1 MHLGAFLASMSSKR
15 KSPPTKL
22 STDELRSEEEQEED
36 GALCEGA
43 DADEEEEEEDEEEDD
58 DETAAA
64 GRLRLTAAS
73 AACGDGDALLSGRAL
88 MGGPPDQLMEEDEDD
103 DVVAAAAVAAA
114 EEDDEDDERAAAL
127 DEFDEDGRS
136 DSLGSDVLAHSPNGN
151 ASYHGGYAPGDRLLG
166 SRHTDSEDSDA
177 YGPGSPAENLTTT
190 TTTSAL
196 SVAHQPHKRRQPPPH
211 QQHHAHQRT
220 PPPPPPLLPPTSSEG
235 GRPKKSMDDVL
246 KRLTSKMHTSATLN
260 DGASSRAPLEH
271 RSRGGSSGGHADGSD
286 HGGRRRVTL
295 QLEGETLR
303 LALSGGSLRDNER
316 RLTEM
321 INQLQQLRD
330 QLLVQQRLQM
340 TQLEQEG
347 LANQHQQEELRRQQE
362 QLLEQQQ
369 KLHDLQARLSGQYMA
384 AASVSKGFL
393 LMPMLEAALPRV
405 PTRPVSSPT
414 AAHTPPTAAMSP
426 LQPWVT
432 GAAPLLP
439 LSGSPLTPAVRLVHG
454 GGGGGGGGP
463 GNSCSGN
470 RTPTPSAVAPDPA
483 PDLDTPLNLSKPRGS
498 SSGSTASSVSGS
510 PTPASVKHEARD
522 SDRSSVSPRGFHPG
536 ISPHSAASL
545 LSATAASAPISV
557 GSPFLSAAA
566 AYPGLPPHLRAPSIP
581 VSLSSLMG
589 HHGIPSYTS
598 SLLSGGGLG
607 HKELGGPGSLVGPDK
622 PFPLHL
628 YLPQSTAAAGG
639 AHPRPPAS
647 SASSRRDNDSSASET
662 DTKGSSK
669 IVGAKIIRQTKK
681 DPDGKPHIKRPMNA
695 FMVWAKDE
703 RRKILKACPDMHNS
717 NISKILGARWKA
729 MSNSEK
735 QPYYE
740 EQSRLSKLHMEKH
753 PDYRY
758 RPRPKRTCIVDG
770 KKLRISEYK
779 SLMRARRYREG
790 GMGLLDTPP
799 SLVSPTS
806 MASLLSA
813 PSSAM
818 TASPSAGELV
828 STLSGKMA
836 RMASSNGIGD
846 SHGKRASLS
855 PASFMET

>member
-1 MHLGAFLASMSSKR
+1 MVILSMSSKR

-36 GALCEGA
+36 GALGEGA
-43 DADEEEEEEDEEEDD
+43 DDEEDEEDD
-58 DETAAA
+58 DDDAASRLRLAAA
-64 GRLRLTAAS
+64 G
-73 AACGDGDALLSGRAL
+73 CDGDALLSGSAL
-88 MGGPPDQLMEEDEDD
+88 MGGPPEQLMEED
-103 DVVAAAAVAAA
+103 
-114 EEDDEDDERAAAL
+114 DDEVAEDEEEEEEGRV
-127 DEFDEDGRS
+127 DEFDEDCRS
-136 DSLGSDVLAHSPNGN
+136 DSLGSDTLVHSPNGN
-151 ASYHGGYAPGDRLLG
+151 ASHHGNYMSGGRAVGAHA

-177 YGPGSPAENLTTT
+177 YGPGSPAENLTSSS
-190 TTTSAL
+190 SAA
-196 SVAHQPHKRRQPPPH
+196 VAAAAHQQQQQQHRRRQPPAAALH
-211 QQHHAHQRT
+211 HHAQQRT
-220 PPPPPPLLPPTSSEG
+220 PPPPPPLLPPSSES

-246 KRLTSKMHTSATLN
+246 KRLTSKMHTSASLS
-260 DGASSRAPLEH
+260 DGAAGRTPLDHRSSR
-271 RSRGGSSGGHADGSD
+271 GHAAAEGAEHGS
-286 HGGRRRVTL
+286 GGRRRVTL

-369 KLHDLQARLSGQYMA
+369 KLHDLQA
-384 AASVSKGFL
+384 
-393 LMPMLEAALPRV
+393 
-405 PTRPVSSPT
+405 
-414 AAHTPPTAAMSP
+414 AMSP

-439 LSGSPLTPAVRLVHG
+439 LSGSPLTPTMRLVPH
-454 GGGGGGGGP
+454 
-463 GNSCSGN
+463 NSCSGT
-470 RTPTPSAVAPDPA
+470 RTPTPSAAAPDPA

-510 PTPASVKHEARD
+510 PTPASVKHDARD

-536 ISPHSAASL
+536 MSPHSAASI

-557 GSPFLSAAA
+557 GSPFLPAAA
-566 AYPGLPPHLRAPSIP
+566 AYAGMTSHLRAPGGIP
-581 VSLSSLMG
+581 VSLASFMG
-589 HHGIPSYTS
+589 HPGIPSYTGG
-598 SLLSGGGLG
+598 LLSGGGLG
-607 HKELGGPGSLVGPDK
+607 GGPKDLGGSPGSLVGPDK
-622 PFPLHL
+622 FPLHL
-628 YLPQSTAAAGG
+628 YLPQSTSSSAPL
-639 AHPRPPAS
+639 PRPHTS

-669 IVGAKIIRQTKK
+669 MVGAKIIRQTKK

-790 GMGLLDTPP
+790 SLGLLDTPP

-806 MASLLSA
+806 MASLLAA

-818 TASPSAGELV
+818 TSPPGAGELV
-828 STLSGKMA
+828 GSLSSKMA
-836 RMASSNGIGD
+836 RMSSSNGIGD
-846 SHGKRASLS
+846 SHGGKRPPSLS

>member
-1 MHLGAFLASMSSKR
+1 MVILSMSSKR

-43 DADEEEEEEDEEEDD
+43 DADEEEEEDDEEEDD
-58 DETAAA
+58 DETA

-73 AACGDGDALLSGRAL
+73 AACSDGDALLSGRAF

-103 DVVAAAAVAAA
+103 DVVAAAAAAVAAA
-114 EEDDEDDERAAAL
+114 EEDEDDDERAAAL

-190 TTTSAL
+190 SVL

-220 PPPPPPLLPPTSSEG
+220 PPPPPPLLPPASSEG

-271 RSRGGSSGGHADGSD
+271 RSRGASSGGHADGSD

-369 KLHDLQARLSGQYMA
+369 KLHDLQA
-384 AASVSKGFL
+384 
-393 LMPMLEAALPRV
+393 
-405 PTRPVSSPT
+405 
-414 AAHTPPTAAMSP
+414 AMSP

-454 GGGGGGGGP
+454 GGGGP

-470 RTPTPSAVAPDPA
+470 RTPTPSAAAPDPA

-510 PTPASVKHEARD
+510 PTPANVKHEARD

-589 HHGIPSYTS
+589 HHGISSYTG

-607 HKELGGPGSLVGPDK
+607 HKELGAPGSLVGPDK

-639 AHPRPPAS
+639 ALPRPPAS

-813 PSSAM
+813 QSSAM
-818 TASPSAGELV
+818 TSSPSAGELV

-836 RMASSNGIGD
+836 RMPSSNGIGD
-846 SHGKRASLS
+846 SHGKRPSLS

>member
-1 MHLGAFLASMSSKR
+1 MATGGKQLDVRSV
-15 KSPPTKL
+15 
-22 STDELRSEEEQEED
+22 LRF
-36 GALCEGA
+36 
-43 DADEEEEEEDEEEDD
+43 
-58 DETAAA
+58 
-64 GRLRLTAAS
+64 
-73 AACGDGDALLSGRAL
+73 
-88 MGGPPDQLMEEDEDD
+88 
-103 DVVAAAAVAAA
+103 V
-114 EEDDEDDERAAAL
+114 
-127 DEFDEDGRS
+127 
-136 DSLGSDVLAHSPNGN
+136 
-151 ASYHGGYAPGDRLLG
+151 
-166 SRHTDSEDSDA
+166 
-177 YGPGSPAENLTTT
+177 LTTT
-190 TTTSAL
+190 TLCSCSYVHAEPRVRRCSPNPGLAL
-196 SVAHQPHKRRQPPPH
+196 IR
-211 QQHHAHQRT
+211 
-220 PPPPPPLLPPTSSEG
+220 
-235 GRPKKSMDDVL
+235 
-246 KRLTSKMHTSATLN
+246 
-260 DGASSRAPLEH
+260 
-271 RSRGGSSGGHADGSD
+271 SGG
-286 HGGRRRVTL
+286 
-295 QLEGETLR
+295 
-303 LALSGGSLRDNER
+303 
-316 RLTEM
+316 
-321 INQLQQLRD
+321 
-330 QLLVQQRLQM
+330 
-340 TQLEQEG
+340 
-347 LANQHQQEELRRQQE
+347 
-362 QLLEQQQ
+362 
-369 KLHDLQARLSGQYMA
+369 ARLSGQYMA

-405 PTRPVSSPT
+405 PARPVSSPT

-432 GAAPLLP
+432 GGAPFLP
-439 LSGSPLTPAVRLVHG
+439 LSGSSLTPAARLVPGNG
-454 GGGGGGGGP
+454 GGHS
-463 GNSCSGN
+463 GNSCPGN
-470 RTPTPSAVAPDPA
+470 RTPTPSAAAPDPA

-522 SDRSSVSPRGFHPG
+522 SGRSSVSPRGFHPG

-557 GSPFLSAAA
+557 GSPFLTAAA
-566 AYPGLPPHLRAPSIP
+566 AYPGLPPVLRHPPGIP

-589 HHGIPSYTS
+589 HPALPSYTS

-607 HKELGGPGSLVGPDK
+607 PKELGGSR
-622 PFPLHL
+622 FP
-628 YLPQSTAAAGG
+628 
-639 AHPRPPAS
+639 
-647 SASSRRDNDSSASET
+647 ASET

-717 NISKILGARWKA
+717 NISKILGARWKG

-790 GMGLLDTPP
+790 GLGLLDTPP

-806 MASLLSA
+806 MASLLGA

-818 TASPSAGELV
+818 TSSPSASELV

-836 RMASSNGIGD
+836 RMPSSNGIGD
-846 SHGKRASLS
+846 SHGKRSSLS

>member
-1 MHLGAFLASMSSKR
+1 MVILSMSSKR

-22 STDELRSEEEQEED
+22 STDELRTEDDQED
-36 GALCEGA
+36 GPP
-43 DADEEEEEEDEEEDD
+43 DEDDDDGEEEEEDGMVASSLRSADD
-58 DETAAA
+58 
-64 GRLRLTAAS
+64 RLL
-73 AACGDGDALLSGRAL
+73 DAFMR
-88 MGGPPDQLMEEDEDD
+88 PPDNLMEEDDLDD
-103 DVVAAAAVAAA
+103 LDGRHND
-114 EEDDEDDERAAAL
+114 EEDD
-127 DEFDEDGRS
+127 RS
-136 DSLGSDVLAHSPNGN
+136 DSLGSDALAHSPNGS
-151 ASYHGGYAPGDRLLG
+151 ASHGGHSSLG
-166 SRHTDSEDSDA
+166 VLASRQHSDSEDSDTYA
-177 YGPGSPAENLTTT
+177 GPCSPGRPLAASL
-190 TTTSAL
+190 
-196 SVAHQPHKRRQPPPH
+196 QP
-211 QQHHAHQRT
+211 T
-220 PPPPPPLLPPTSSEG
+220 PPPMTSLPPETS
-235 GRPKKSMDDVL
+235 RPKKSMDDVL

-260 DGASSRAPLEH
+260 EGTE
-271 RSRGGSSGGHADGSD
+271 SSGRTALEQRYIRGSRSAS
-286 HGGRRRVTL
+286 GTCEGEPPRRRGAP
-295 QLEGETLR
+295 QLEGDTLR
-303 LALSGGSLRDNER
+303 LALSSGSLQDNER
-316 RLTEM
+316 RLTDM

-369 KLHDLQARLSGQYMA
+369 KLHDLQA
-384 AASVSKGFL
+384 
-393 LMPMLEAALPRV
+393 
-405 PTRPVSSPT
+405 
-414 AAHTPPTAAMSP
+414 AMSP

-439 LSGSPLTPAVRLVHG
+439 LSGSPLTPTVRLGHG
-454 GGGGGGGGP
+454 GP
-463 GNSCSGN
+463 SPVSMASGN
-470 RTPTPSAVAPDPA
+470 RTPTPHAAPDPA
-483 PDLDTPLNLSKPRGS
+483 PDLDTPLNLSKPKGS

-510 PTPASVKHEARD
+510 PTPANVKHEPRD
-522 SDRSSVSPRGFHPG
+522 SDRRSISPRGFQPG
-536 ISPHSAASL
+536 ISPHSTASL

-566 AYPGLPPHLRAPSIP
+566 AAYPRLPPHLRASSSIP
-581 VSLSSLMG
+581 VSLASLMG
-589 HHGIPSYTS
+589 HPGIPSYTS
-598 SLLSGGGLG
+598 GLLSGSLG
-607 HKELGGPGSLVGPDK
+607 AKELSHHGSLVGQDK

-628 YLPQSTAAAGG
+628 YLPQSTG
-639 AHPRPPAS
+639 ALPRPPIS
-647 SASSRRDNDSSASET
+647 SASRRDNDSSASET
-662 DTKGSSK
+662 ETKGSGK

-790 GMGLLDTPP
+790 SLGLMDTPP
-799 SLVSPTS
+799 SLASPTS
-806 MASLLSA
+806 VASLLGA
-813 PSSAM
+813 PSSA
-818 TASPSAGELV
+818 PSMSSSSGAVDLLG
-828 STLSGKMA
+828 SLSGKLS
-836 RMASSNGIGD
+836 RLPSSNGVGE
-846 SHGKRASLS
+846 SHGKRSSLS

>member
-1 MHLGAFLASMSSKR
+1 MVILSMSSKR

-22 STDELRSEEEQEED
+22 STDELRTEDYQEDGHQDDEED
-36 GALCEGA
+36 
-43 DADEEEEEEDEEEDD
+43 
-58 DETAAA
+58 
-64 GRLRLTAAS
+64 
-73 AACGDGDALLSGRAL
+73 
-88 MGGPPDQLMEEDEDD
+88 EDEDD
-103 DVVAAAAVAAA
+103 DDQRAPLLSPSLRVSGDGGLLGSLMRPPDTLM
-114 EEDDEDDERAAAL
+114 EEDDVEDEDVEDR
-127 DEFDEDGRS
+127 DDDDGRS
-136 DSLGSDVLAHSPNGN
+136 DSLGSDALAHSPNGS
-151 ASYHGGYAPGDRLLG
+151 ACHPRDLGCPGGLT

-177 YGPGSPAENLTTT
+177 YPGGPCSPCAPASLR
-190 TTTSAL
+190 
-196 SVAHQPHKRRQPPPH
+196 P
-211 QQHHAHQRT
+211 T
-220 PPPPPPLLPPTSSEG
+220 PPPLASAASEAP
-235 GRPKKSMDDVL
+235 RPKKSMDDVL
-246 KRLTSKMHTSATLN
+246 KRLTSKMHSSATLAE
-260 DGASSRAPLEH
+260 GPARAPFEH
-271 RSRGGSSGGHADGSD
+271 RSRGSSGAAESEHP
-286 HGGRRRVTL
+286 RRRTSGL
-295 QLEGETLR
+295 QLEGDTLR

-316 RLTEM
+316 RLTDM

-369 KLHDLQARLSGQYMA
+369 KLHDLQA
-384 AASVSKGFL
+384 
-393 LMPMLEAALPRV
+393 
-405 PTRPVSSPT
+405 
-414 AAHTPPTAAMSP
+414 AMSP
-426 LQPWVT
+426 LQPWVS
-432 GAAPLLP
+432 GAGPLLP
-439 LSGSPLTPAVRLVHG
+439 LSGSPLTPTVRLG
-454 GGGGGGGGP
+454 PGGP
-463 GNSCSGN
+463 SPASVGSGN
-470 RTPTPSAVAPDPA
+470 RTPTPSAAPDPA
-483 PDLDTPLNLSKPRGS
+483 PDSDTPLNLSKPRGS
-498 SSGSTASSVSGS
+498 SSGSTASSISGS
-510 PTPASVKHEARD
+510 PTPATIKHELRE
-522 SDRSSVSPRGFHPG
+522 SDRGSISPRGFQPG

-545 LSATAASAPISV
+545 LSATAASAPISM

-566 AYPGLPPHLRAPSIP
+566 AYPGLPPHLRAPASIP

-589 HHGIPSYTS
+589 HPGIPSYTGG
-598 SLLSGGGLG
+598 LLSGSLG
-607 HKELGGPGSLVGPDK
+607 AKEMSHHSSLVGQDK

-628 YLPQSTAAAGG
+628 YLPQSTG
-639 AHPRPPAS
+639 ALPRPPNS
-647 SASSRRDNDSSASET
+647 SASRRDNDSSASET
-662 DTKGSSK
+662 ETKGSGK
-669 IVGAKIIRQTKK
+669 IAGAKIIRQTKK

-790 GMGLLDTPP
+790 SLGLLDTPP

-806 MASLLSA
+806 VASLLGA
-813 PSSAM
+813 PSSAPSM
-818 TASPSAGELV
+818 SAASSAGDILG
-828 STLSGKMA
+828 SFSSKLS
-836 RMASSNGIGD
+836 RMPSSNGVGD
-846 SHGKRASLS
+846 SHSKRSSLS

>member
-1 MHLGAFLASMSSKR
+1 MVILSMSSKR

-22 STDELRSEEEQEED
+22 STDELRTEDYQEDGHQDDEED
-36 GALCEGA
+36 
-43 DADEEEEEEDEEEDD
+43 
-58 DETAAA
+58 
-64 GRLRLTAAS
+64 
-73 AACGDGDALLSGRAL
+73 
-88 MGGPPDQLMEEDEDD
+88 EDEDD
-103 DVVAAAAVAAA
+103 DDQRAPLLSPSLRVSGDGGLLGSLMRPPDTLM
-114 EEDDEDDERAAAL
+114 EEDDVEDEDVEDR
-127 DEFDEDGRS
+127 DDDDGRS
-136 DSLGSDVLAHSPNGN
+136 DSLGSDALAHSPNGS
-151 ASYHGGYAPGDRLLG
+151 ACHPRDLGCPGGLT

-177 YGPGSPAENLTTT
+177 YPGGPCSPCAPASLR
-190 TTTSAL
+190 
-196 SVAHQPHKRRQPPPH
+196 P
-211 QQHHAHQRT
+211 T
-220 PPPPPPLLPPTSSEG
+220 PPPLASAASEAP
-235 GRPKKSMDDVL
+235 RPKKSMDDVL
-246 KRLTSKMHTSATLN
+246 KRLTSKMHSSATLAE
-260 DGASSRAPLEH
+260 GPARAPFEH
-271 RSRGGSSGGHADGSD
+271 RSRGSSGAAESEHP
-286 HGGRRRVTL
+286 RRRTSGL
-295 QLEGETLR
+295 QLEGDTLR

-316 RLTEM
+316 RLTDM

-369 KLHDLQARLSGQYMA
+369 KLHDLQA
-384 AASVSKGFL
+384 
-393 LMPMLEAALPRV
+393 
-405 PTRPVSSPT
+405 
-414 AAHTPPTAAMSP
+414 AMSP
-426 LQPWVT
+426 LQPWVS
-432 GAAPLLP
+432 GAGPLLP
-439 LSGSPLTPAVRLVHG
+439 LSGSPLTPTVRLG
-454 GGGGGGGGP
+454 PGGP
-463 GNSCSGN
+463 SPASVGSGN
-470 RTPTPSAVAPDPA
+470 RTPTPSAAPDPA
-483 PDLDTPLNLSKPRGS
+483 PDSDTPLNLSKPRGS
-498 SSGSTASSVSGS
+498 SSGSTASSISGS
-510 PTPASVKHEARD
+510 PTPATIKHELRE
-522 SDRSSVSPRGFHPG
+522 SDRGSISPRGFQPG

-545 LSATAASAPISV
+545 LSATAASAPISM

-566 AYPGLPPHLRAPSIP
+566 AYPGLPPHLRAPASIP

-589 HHGIPSYTS
+589 HPGIPSYTERLAILGG
-598 SLLSGGGLG
+598 LLSGSLG
-607 HKELGGPGSLVGPDK
+607 AKEMSHHSSLVGQDK

-628 YLPQSTAAAGG
+628 YLPQSTG
-639 AHPRPPAS
+639 ALPRPPNS
-647 SASSRRDNDSSASET
+647 SASRRDNDSSASET
-662 DTKGSSK
+662 ETKGSGK
-669 IVGAKIIRQTKK
+669 IAGAKIIRQTKK

-790 GMGLLDTPP
+790 SLGLLDTPP

-806 MASLLSA
+806 VASLLGA
-813 PSSAM
+813 PSSAPSM
-818 TASPSAGELV
+818 SAASSAGDILG
-828 STLSGKMA
+828 SFSSKLS
-836 RMASSNGIGD
+836 RMPSSNGVGD
-846 SHGKRASLS
+846 SHSKRSSLS

>member
-1 MHLGAFLASMSSKR
+1 MRFFGSVPASNTASGGFVKIIATASPCTPSSAGIPLSVTRTLFAFDYTQLRTSAEETVNHAQVVLRKKDRVGAPLPFCGNRVVLQ
-15 KSPPTKL
+15 
-22 STDELRSEEEQEED
+22 LR
-36 GALCEGA
+36 LLLIRLVPLVFFCRRRRC
-43 DADEEEEEEDEEEDD
+43 
-58 DETAAA
+58 
-64 GRLRLTAAS
+64 RLRLGGGCPGRVATIEFHA
-73 AACGDGDALLSGRAL
+73 GVSG
-88 MGGPPDQLMEEDEDD
+88 G
-103 DVVAAAAVAAA
+103 
-114 EEDDEDDERAAAL
+114 
-127 DEFDEDGRS
+127 
-136 DSLGSDVLAHSPNGN
+136 
-151 ASYHGGYAPGDRLLG
+151 
-166 SRHTDSEDSDA
+166 
-177 YGPGSPAENLTTT
+177 
-190 TTTSAL
+190 
-196 SVAHQPHKRRQPPPH
+196 
-211 QQHHAHQRT
+211 
-220 PPPPPPLLPPTSSEG
+220 EG
-235 GRPKKSMDDVL
+235 GRGAWLVACRRSLL
-246 KRLTSKMHTSATLN
+246 K
-260 DGASSRAPLEH
+260 
-271 RSRGGSSGGHADGSD
+271 
-286 HGGRRRVTL
+286 
-295 QLEGETLR
+295 
-303 LALSGGSLRDNER
+303 
-316 RLTEM
+316 
-321 INQLQQLRD
+321 
-330 QLLVQQRLQM
+330 

-369 KLHDLQARLSGQYMA
+369 KLHDLQ
-384 AASVSKGFL
+384 
-393 LMPMLEAALPRV
+393 
-405 PTRPVSSPT
+405 
-414 AAHTPPTAAMSP
+414 AAMSP

-454 GGGGGGGGP
+454 GGGGP

-470 RTPTPSAVAPDPA
+470 RTPTPSAAAPDPA

-589 HHGIPSYTS
+589 HHGISSYTG

-607 HKELGGPGSLVGPDK
+607 HKELGAPSSLVGPDK

-639 AHPRPPAS
+639 ALPRPPAS

-818 TASPSAGELV
+818 TSSPSAGELV

-836 RMASSNGIGD
+836 RMPSSNGIGE
-846 SHGKRASLS
+846 SHGKRSSLS

>member
-1 MHLGAFLASMSSKR
+1 MVILSMSSKR

-22 STDELRSEEEQEED
+22 STDELRTEDYQEDGHQDDEED
-36 GALCEGA
+36 
-43 DADEEEEEEDEEEDD
+43 
-58 DETAAA
+58 
-64 GRLRLTAAS
+64 
-73 AACGDGDALLSGRAL
+73 
-88 MGGPPDQLMEEDEDD
+88 EDEDD
-103 DVVAAAAVAAA
+103 DDQRAPLLSPSLRVSGDGGLLGSLMRPPDTLM
-114 EEDDEDDERAAAL
+114 EEDDVEDEDVEDR
-127 DEFDEDGRS
+127 DDDDGRS
-136 DSLGSDVLAHSPNGN
+136 DSLGSDALAHSPNGS
-151 ASYHGGYAPGDRLLG
+151 ACHPRDLGCPGGLT

-177 YGPGSPAENLTTT
+177 YPGGPCSPCAPASLR
-190 TTTSAL
+190 
-196 SVAHQPHKRRQPPPH
+196 P
-211 QQHHAHQRT
+211 T
-220 PPPPPPLLPPTSSEG
+220 PPPLASAASEAP
-235 GRPKKSMDDVL
+235 RPKKSMDDVL
-246 KRLTSKMHTSATLN
+246 KRLTSKMHSSATLAE
-260 DGASSRAPLEH
+260 GPARAPFEH
-271 RSRGGSSGGHADGSD
+271 RSRGSSGAAESEHP
-286 HGGRRRVTL
+286 RRRTSGL
-295 QLEGETLR
+295 QLEGDTLR

-316 RLTEM
+316 RLTDM

-369 KLHDLQARLSGQYMA
+369 KLHDLQARLSGQYLA

-393 LMPMLEAALPRV
+393 LMPMLEATLPRV
-405 PTRPVSSPT
+405 PARPVSSPT

-426 LQPWVT
+426 LQPWVS
-432 GAAPLLP
+432 GAGPLLP
-439 LSGSPLTPAVRLVHG
+439 LSGSPLTPTVRLG
-454 GGGGGGGGP
+454 PGGP
-463 GNSCSGN
+463 SPASVGSGN
-470 RTPTPSAVAPDPA
+470 RTPTPSAAPDPA
-483 PDLDTPLNLSKPRGS
+483 PDSDTPLNLSKPRGS
-498 SSGSTASSVSGS
+498 SSGSTASRYGNYFISGS
-510 PTPASVKHEARD
+510 PTPATIKHELRE
-522 SDRSSVSPRGFHPG
+522 SDRGSISPRGFQPG

-545 LSATAASAPISV
+545 LSATAASAPISM

-566 AYPGLPPHLRAPSIP
+566 AYPGLPPHLRAPASIP

-589 HHGIPSYTS
+589 HPGIPSYTGG
-598 SLLSGGGLG
+598 LLSGSLG
-607 HKELGGPGSLVGPDK
+607 AKEMSHHSSLVGQDK

-628 YLPQSTAAAGG
+628 YLPQSTG
-639 AHPRPPAS
+639 ALPRPPNS
-647 SASSRRDNDSSASET
+647 SASRRDNDSSASET
-662 DTKGSSK
+662 ETKGSGK
-669 IVGAKIIRQTKK
+669 IAGAKIIRQTKK

-779 SLMRARRYREG
+779 SLMRARRQEMRNLWYREG
-790 GMGLLDTPP
+790 SLGLLDTPP

-806 MASLLSA
+806 VASLLGA
-813 PSSAM
+813 PSSAPSM
-818 TASPSAGELV
+818 SAASSAGDILG
-828 STLSGKMA
+828 SFSSKLS
-836 RMASSNGIGD
+836 RMPSSNGVGD
-846 SHGKRASLS
+846 SHSKRSSLS

>member
-1 MHLGAFLASMSSKR
+1 MVILSMSSKR

-43 DADEEEEEEDEEEDD
+43 DADEEEEEDDEEEDD
-58 DETAAA
+58 DETA

-73 AACGDGDALLSGRAL
+73 AACSDGDALLSGRAF

-103 DVVAAAAVAAA
+103 DVVAAAAAAVAAA
-114 EEDDEDDERAAAL
+114 EEDEDDDERAAAL

-190 TTTSAL
+190 SVL

-220 PPPPPPLLPPTSSEG
+220 PPPPPPLLPPASSEG

-271 RSRGGSSGGHADGSD
+271 RSRGASSGGHADGSD

-369 KLHDLQARLSGQYMA
+369 KLHDLQA
-384 AASVSKGFL
+384 
-393 LMPMLEAALPRV
+393 
-405 PTRPVSSPT
+405 
-414 AAHTPPTAAMSP
+414 AMSP

-454 GGGGGGGGP
+454 GGGGP

-470 RTPTPSAVAPDPA
+470 RTPTPSAAAPDPA

-589 HHGIPSYTS
+589 HHGISSYTG

-607 HKELGGPGSLVGPDK
+607 HKELGAPSSLVGPDK

-639 AHPRPPAS
+639 ALPRPPAS

-818 TASPSAGELV
+818 TSSPSAGELV

-836 RMASSNGIGD
+836 RMPSSNGIGE
-846 SHGKRASLS
+846 SHGKRSSLS

>member
-1 MHLGAFLASMSSKR
+1 MFASLQRSMSSKR

-43 DADEEEEEEDEEEDD
+43 DADEEEEEDDEEEDD
-58 DETAAA
+58 DETA

-73 AACGDGDALLSGRAL
+73 AACSDGDALLSGRAF

-103 DVVAAAAVAAA
+103 DVVAAAAAAVAAA
-114 EEDDEDDERAAAL
+114 EEDEDDDERAAAL

-190 TTTSAL
+190 SVL

-220 PPPPPPLLPPTSSEG
+220 PPPPPPLLPPASSEG

-271 RSRGGSSGGHADGSD
+271 RSRGASSGGHADGSD

-369 KLHDLQARLSGQYMA
+369 KLHDLQA
-384 AASVSKGFL
+384 
-393 LMPMLEAALPRV
+393 
-405 PTRPVSSPT
+405 
-414 AAHTPPTAAMSP
+414 AMSP

-454 GGGGGGGGP
+454 GGGGP

-470 RTPTPSAVAPDPA
+470 RTPTPSAAAPDPA

-589 HHGIPSYTS
+589 HHGISSYTG

-607 HKELGGPGSLVGPDK
+607 HKELGAPSSLVGPDK

-639 AHPRPPAS
+639 ALPRPPAS

-818 TASPSAGELV
+818 TSSPSAGELV

-836 RMASSNGIGD
+836 RMPSSNGIGE
-846 SHGKRASLS
+846 SHGKRSSLS

>member
-1 MHLGAFLASMSSKR
+1 MVILSMSSKR

-36 GALCEGA
+36 GALGEGA
-43 DADEEEEEEDEEEDD
+43 DDEEDEEDD
-58 DETAAA
+58 DDDAASRLRLAAA
-64 GRLRLTAAS
+64 G
-73 AACGDGDALLSGRAL
+73 CDGDALLSGSAL
-88 MGGPPDQLMEEDEDD
+88 MGGPPEQLMEED
-103 DVVAAAAVAAA
+103 
-114 EEDDEDDERAAAL
+114 DDEVAEDEEEEEEGRV
-127 DEFDEDGRS
+127 DEFDEDCRS
-136 DSLGSDVLAHSPNGN
+136 DSLGSDTLVHSPNGN
-151 ASYHGGYAPGDRLLG
+151 ASHHGNYMSGGRAVGAHG

-177 YGPGSPAENLTTT
+177 YGPGSPAENLTSSS
-190 TTTSAL
+190 SAA
-196 SVAHQPHKRRQPPPH
+196 VAAAAHQQQQQQQHRRRQPPAASLH
-211 QQHHAHQRT
+211 HHAQQRT
-220 PPPPPPLLPPTSSEG
+220 PPPPPPLLPPSSES

-246 KRLTSKMHTSATLN
+246 KRLTSKMHTSASLS
-260 DGASSRAPLEH
+260 DGAAGRTPLDHRSSR
-271 RSRGGSSGGHADGSD
+271 GHAAAEGAEHGS
-286 HGGRRRVTL
+286 GGRRRVTL

-369 KLHDLQARLSGQYMA
+369 KLHDLQA
-384 AASVSKGFL
+384 
-393 LMPMLEAALPRV
+393 
-405 PTRPVSSPT
+405 
-414 AAHTPPTAAMSP
+414 AMSP

-439 LSGSPLTPAVRLVHG
+439 LSGSPLTPTMRLVPH
-454 GGGGGGGGP
+454 
-463 GNSCSGN
+463 NSCSGT
-470 RTPTPSAVAPDPA
+470 RTPTPSAAAPDPA

-510 PTPASVKHEARD
+510 PTPASVKHDARD

-536 ISPHSAASL
+536 MSPHSAASI

-557 GSPFLSAAA
+557 GSPFLPAAA
-566 AYPGLPPHLRAPSIP
+566 AYAGMTSHLRAPGGIP
-581 VSLSSLMG
+581 VSLASFMG
-589 HHGIPSYTS
+589 HPGIPSYTGG
-598 SLLSGGGLG
+598 LLSGGGLG
-607 HKELGGPGSLVGPDK
+607 GGPKDLGGSPGSLVGPDK
-622 PFPLHL
+622 FPLHL
-628 YLPQSTAAAGG
+628 YLPQSTSSSAPL
-639 AHPRPPAS
+639 PRPHTS

-669 IVGAKIIRQTKK
+669 MVGAKIIRQTKK

-790 GMGLLDTPP
+790 SLGLLDTPP

-806 MASLLSA
+806 MASLLAA

-818 TASPSAGELV
+818 TSPPGAGELV
-828 STLSGKMA
+828 GSLSSKMA
-836 RMASSNGIGD
+836 RMSSSNGIGD
-846 SHGKRASLS
+846 SHGGKRPPSLS

>member
-1 MHLGAFLASMSSKR
+1 MVILSMSSKR

-43 DADEEEEEEDEEEDD
+43 DADEEEEEDDEEEDD
-58 DETAAA
+58 DETAA

-73 AACGDGDALLSGRAL
+73 CSDGEALLSGRAL
-88 MGGPPDQLMEEDEDD
+88 MGGPPDQLMEEDEDE
-103 DVVAAAAVAAA
+103 DVVAAAA
-114 EEDDEDDERAAAL
+114 DEDGEYDERAVAL

-136 DSLGSDVLAHSPNGN
+136 DSLGSDALAHSPNGN
-151 ASYHGGYAPGDRLLG
+151 ASHHGNYAPADRLLG

-177 YGPGSPAENLTTT
+177 YGPGSPAENLTTMA
-190 TTTSAL
+190 SMV
-196 SVAHQPHKRRQPPPH
+196 SPVAHQPHRRRQQPPH
-211 QQHHAHQRT
+211 QHHAQQRT
-220 PPPPPPLLPPTSSEG
+220 PQAPPPPLLPSTSSEG

-246 KRLTSKMHTSATLN
+246 KRLTSKMHTIATLN
-260 DGASSRAPLEH
+260 DGASSRAPVEH
-271 RSRGGSSGGHADGSD
+271 RSRGGSSGADGD

-369 KLHDLQARLSGQYMA
+369 KLHELQ
-384 AASVSKGFL
+384 
-393 LMPMLEAALPRV
+393 
-405 PTRPVSSPT
+405 
-414 AAHTPPTAAMSP
+414 AAMSP

-432 GAAPLLP
+432 GGAPFLP
-439 LSGSPLTPAVRLVHG
+439 LSSSSLTPAARLVPGNG
-454 GGGGGGGGP
+454 GGHS
-463 GNSCSGN
+463 GNSCPGN
-470 RTPTPSAVAPDPA
+470 RTPTPSAAAPDPA

-522 SDRSSVSPRGFHPG
+522 SGRSSVSPRGFHPG

-557 GSPFLSAAA
+557 GSPFLTAAA
-566 AYPGLPPHLRAPSIP
+566 AYPGLPPVLRHPPGIP

-589 HHGIPSYTS
+589 HPALPSYTS

-607 HKELGGPGSLVGPDK
+607 PKELGAPGSLVGPDK

-628 YLPQSTAAAGG
+628 YLPQSTGAAGG
-639 AHPRPPAS
+639 APPRPPAS
-647 SASSRRDNDSSASET
+647 SSAPRRDNDSSASET

-717 NISKILGARWKA
+717 NISKILGARWKG

-790 GMGLLDTPP
+790 GLGLLDTPP

-806 MASLLSA
+806 MASLLGA

-818 TASPSAGELV
+818 TSSPSASELV

-836 RMASSNGIGD
+836 RMPSSNGIGD
-846 SHGKRASLS
+846 SHGKRSSLS

>member
-1 MHLGAFLASMSSKR
+1 MSSKR

-36 GALCEGA
+36 GALGEE
-43 DADEEEEEEDEEEDD
+43 EEEEEEDDED
-58 DETAAA
+58 TAR
-64 GRLRLTAAS
+64 RLRLS
-73 AACGDGDALLSGRAL
+73 ACGDGDALLSGRAL
-88 MGGPPDQLMEEDEDD
+88 LGGPPDQLMEEDDD
-103 DVVAAAAVAAA
+103 EAA
-114 EEDDEDDERAAAL
+114 EEEDE
-127 DEFDEDGRS
+127 DEDGRS

-151 ASYHGGYAPGDRLLG
+151 ASHHGSYATGDRHGALG
-166 SRHTDSEDSDA
+166 SRHTDSDDSDA
-177 YGPGSPAENLTTT
+177 YGGGPGSPAENLTTT
-190 TTTSAL
+190 TTTSAA
-196 SVAHQPHKRRQPPPH
+196 SQHRRRQQPPQLHHH
-211 QQHHAHQRT
+211 QQQRT
-220 PPPPPPLLPPTSSEG
+220 PPLPAPPPLLPPTSEG
-235 GRPKKSMDDVL
+235 SRPKKSMDDVL
-246 KRLTSKMHTSATLN
+246 KRLTSKMHTSASLN
-260 DGASSRAPLEH
+260 DGASRTPMEH
-271 RSRGGSSGGHADGSD
+271 RSRGGHGSAAADGGGD
-286 HGGRRRVTL
+286 HGRRRVTL

-405 PTRPVSSPT
+405 PARPVSSPT

-432 GAAPLLP
+432 TAPLLP
-439 LSGSPLTPAVRLVHG
+439 LSGSPLTPAVRLVPG
-454 GGGGGGGGP
+454 GGGGGGHP
-463 GNSCSGN
+463 GSSSGN
-470 RTPTPSAVAPDPA
+470 RTPTPSAAAPDPA

-510 PTPASVKHEARD
+510 PTPANVKHEARD

-581 VSLSSLMG
+581 VSLSSLIG
-589 HHGIPSYTS
+589 HPGIPSYTG

-607 HKELGGPGSLVGPDK
+607 HKELGAPSSLMGPDK

-628 YLPQSTAAAGG
+628 YLPQSTGG
-639 AHPRPPAS
+639 ALPRPHTS

-662 DTKGSSK
+662 ETKGSSK

-790 GMGLLDTPP
+790 SLGLLDTPP

-806 MASLLSA
+806 VASLLGA

-818 TASPSAGELV
+818 TSPPSASELV
-828 STLSGKMA
+828 SSLSGKMS
-836 RMASSNGIGD
+836 RMPSSNGVGGD
-846 SHGKRASLS
+846 SHGKRSSLS

>member
-1 MHLGAFLASMSSKR
+1 MN
-15 KSPPTKL
+15 
-22 STDELRSEEEQEED
+22 
-36 GALCEGA
+36 
-43 DADEEEEEEDEEEDD
+43 
-58 DETAAA
+58 
-64 GRLRLTAAS
+64 
-73 AACGDGDALLSGRAL
+73 
-88 MGGPPDQLMEEDEDD
+88 
-103 DVVAAAAVAAA
+103 V
-114 EEDDEDDERAAAL
+114 
-127 DEFDEDGRS
+127 
-136 DSLGSDVLAHSPNGN
+136 N
-151 ASYHGGYAPGDRLLG
+151 
-166 SRHTDSEDSDA
+166 
-177 YGPGSPAENLTTT
+177 
-190 TTTSAL
+190 
-196 SVAHQPHKRRQPPPH
+196 
-211 QQHHAHQRT
+211 
-220 PPPPPPLLPPTSSEG
+220 
-235 GRPKKSMDDVL
+235 
-246 KRLTSKMHTSATLN
+246 
-260 DGASSRAPLEH
+260 
-271 RSRGGSSGGHADGSD
+271 
-286 HGGRRRVTL
+286 
-295 QLEGETLR
+295 
-303 LALSGGSLRDNER
+303 
-316 RLTEM
+316 
-321 INQLQQLRD
+321 
-330 QLLVQQRLQM
+330 

-369 KLHDLQARLSGQYMA
+369 KLHELQARLSGQYMA

-405 PTRPVSSPT
+405 PARPVSSPT

-432 GAAPLLP
+432 GGAPFLP
-439 LSGSPLTPAVRLVHG
+439 LSGSSLTPAARLVPGNG
-454 GGGGGGGGP
+454 GGHS
-463 GNSCSGN
+463 GNSCPGN
-470 RTPTPSAVAPDPA
+470 RTPTPSAAAPDPA

-498 SSGSTASSVSGS
+498 SSGSTASRGNSSLSVESVNYDSACILSKCFGFS
-510 PTPASVKHEARD
+510 DLLKQDKKKELFPARKREPDACKREARGQGLRPQL
-522 SDRSSVSPRGFHPG
+522 SIAPRLSPRNL
-536 ISPHSAASL
+536 ASL
-545 LSATAASAPISV
+545 RSQPSQCHCCQR
-557 GSPFLSAAA
+557 
-566 AYPGLPPHLRAPSIP
+566 PHI
-581 VSLSSLMG
+581 G
-589 HHGIPSYTS
+589 

-607 HKELGGPGSLVGPDK
+607 PKELGAPGSLVGPDK

-628 YLPQSTAAAGG
+628 YLPQSTGATGG
-639 AHPRPPAS
+639 APPRPPAS
-647 SASSRRDNDSSASET
+647 SSAPRRDNDSSASET

-717 NISKILGARWKA
+717 NISKILGARWKG

-790 GMGLLDTPP
+790 GLGLLDTPP

-806 MASLLSA
+806 MASLLGA

-818 TASPSAGELV
+818 TSSPSASELV

-836 RMASSNGIGD
+836 RMPSSNGIGD
-846 SHGKRASLS
+846 SHGKRSSLS

>member
-1 MHLGAFLASMSSKR
+1 MVILSMSSKR

-43 DADEEEEEEDEEEDD
+43 DADEEEEDEDEEEDD
-58 DETAAA
+58 DETAAS
-64 GRLRLTAAS
+64 RLRLSAAS
-73 AACGDGDALLSGRAL
+73 CSDGEALLSGRAL

-103 DVVAAAAVAAA
+103 DVVAAAAAAAA
-114 EEDDEDDERAAAL
+114 EEDEEYDERAVAL

-136 DSLGSDVLAHSPNGN
+136 DSLGSDALAHSPNGN
-151 ASYHGGYAPGDRLLG
+151 ASHHGSYAPGDRLLG

-190 TTTSAL
+190 APMVSP
-196 SVAHQPHKRRQPPPH
+196 VAHQPHRRRQQPAH
-211 QQHHAHQRT
+211 QHHAQQRT
-220 PPPPPPLLPPTSSEG
+220 PPAPPPPLLPSTSSEG

-260 DGASSRAPLEH
+260 DGASSRAPMEH
-271 RSRGGSSGGHADGSD
+271 RSRGGGSSHADGVGD

-369 KLHDLQARLSGQYMA
+369 KLHELQARLSGQYMA

-405 PTRPVSSPT
+405 PARPVSSPT

-432 GAAPLLP
+432 GGSPFLP
-439 LSGSPLTPAVRLVHG
+439 LSGSSLTPAARLVPG
-454 GGGGGGGGP
+454 SGGP
-463 GNSCSGN
+463 TGNSCQGN
-470 RTPTPSAVAPDPA
+470 RTPTPSAAAPDPA

-566 AYPGLPPHLRAPSIP
+566 AYPGLPPVLRHPPGIP

-589 HHGIPSYTS
+589 HPAIPSYTGI
-598 SLLSGGGLG
+598 LLSGGGLG
-607 HKELGGPGSLVGPDK
+607 HKELGAPGSLVGPDK

-639 AHPRPPAS
+639 ALPRPPAS
-647 SASSRRDNDSSASET
+647 SSAPRRDNDSSASET

-717 NISKILGARWKA
+717 NISKILGARWKG

-790 GMGLLDTPP
+790 GLGLLDTPP

-806 MASLLSA
+806 MASLLGA

-818 TASPSAGELV
+818 TSSPSAGELV

-836 RMASSNGIGD
+836 RMPSSNGIGD
-846 SHGKRASLS
+846 SHGKRSSLS

>member
-1 MHLGAFLASMSSKR
+1 MFVCSTSDKASNKASNENATATTGSRRASMVILSMSSKR

-43 DADEEEEEEDEEEDD
+43 DEEEEEEEDEEEDD
-58 DETAAA
+58 DETAAS
-64 GRLRLTAAS
+64 RLRLTAAS
-73 AACGDGDALLSGRAL
+73 SACSDGDALLSGRAL

-103 DVVAAAAVAAA
+103 DVVAAAAAAAAAA
-114 EEDDEDDERAAAL
+114 EEDEEYDERHAAAL

-136 DSLGSDVLAHSPNGN
+136 DSLGSDALAHSPNGN
-151 ASYHGGYAPGDRLLG
+151 ASHHGSYAPGDRLLG

-190 TTTSAL
+190 TSAA
-196 SVAHQPHKRRQPPPH
+196 SMVSPVAHQPHRRRQQPAH
-211 QQHHAHQRT
+211 QHHAQQRT
-220 PPPPPPLLPPTSSEG
+220 PAAPPPPLLPSTSSEG

-260 DGASSRAPLEH
+260 DGTSSRTPTEH
-271 RSRGGSSGGHADGSD
+271 RSRGGGSSHADGGD
-286 HGGRRRVTL
+286 HSGRRRVTL

-369 KLHDLQARLSGQYMA
+369 KLHDLQA
-384 AASVSKGFL
+384 
-393 LMPMLEAALPRV
+393 
-405 PTRPVSSPT
+405 
-414 AAHTPPTAAMSP
+414 AMSP

-432 GAAPLLP
+432 GGAPFLP
-439 LSGSPLTPAVRLVHG
+439 LSGSSLTPSARLVPG
-454 GGGGGGGGP
+454 SGGGGP
-463 GNSCSGN
+463 GNSCPGN
-470 RTPTPSAVAPDPA
+470 RTPTPSAAAPDPA

-566 AYPGLPPHLRAPSIP
+566 AYPGLPPVLRHPPGIP

-589 HHGIPSYTS
+589 HPGIPSYTG

-607 HKELGGPGSLVGPDK
+607 PKELGPPGSLVGPDK

-639 AHPRPPAS
+639 ALPRPPAS
-647 SASSRRDNDSSASET
+647 SSAPRRDNDSSASET

-717 NISKILGARWKA
+717 NISKILGARWKG

-790 GMGLLDTPP
+790 GLGLLDTPP

-806 MASLLSA
+806 MASLLGA

-818 TASPSAGELV
+818 TSSPSTGELV

-836 RMASSNGIGD
+836 RMPSSNGIGD
-846 SHGKRASLS
+846 SHGKRSSMS